1 MLPEALD
8 TEAGPAASRPT
19 VSDVTE
25 AGGVR
30 SFTLQFAPGQALPD
44 HRNQAR
50 ITILV
55 VQGRGTLT
63 VAESGPRRIAAGDL
77 VQLDPSVLHSVEASD
92 GALELRV
99 TLRANCCESC

>member
-1 MLPEALD
+1 MLPEALNP
-8 TEAGPAASRPT
+8 ESAAPAGRPT
-19 VSDVTE
+19 VADVTE
-25 AGGVR
+25 VDGVR

-44 HRNQAR
+44 HRNHAR

-55 VQGRGTLT
+55 MAGGGILT
-63 VAESGPRRIAAGDL
+63 VAGAGPRTIATGDL
-77 VQLDPSVLHSVEASD
+77 VQLDPNVLHSVEAPD